1 MEQKRNRQNK
11 KQTAANRRNEDS
23 QSRKNDAH
31 QNSGSFQSKQNKNRT
46 RNFYSAPAESSISEK
61 PVLRSFICTRCSK
74 PITDLSAAL
83 AEKESGEPIHF
94 DCVLEFLKQ
103 QEPLKTNEKLIYIG
117 QGRFAVAYFENPHDL
132 RHFSIRKII
141 EWEERDK
148 KYDWRSEIS
157 SRYSQVK

>member
-1 MEQKRNRQNK
+1 MEQKKNRQNK
-11 KQTAANRRNEDS
+11 KQTAPNRRNEDS

-31 QNSGSFQSKQNKNRT
+31 QNSGTFQAKQNKNRT
-46 RNFYSAPAESSISEK
+46 RNSHSAPAENGISEK
-61 PVLRSFICTRCSK
+61 PVLRNFICARCSK

-83 AEKESGEPIHF
+83 AEKETGEPIHF

-103 QEPLKTNEKLIYIG
+103 QEPLKINEKLIYIG